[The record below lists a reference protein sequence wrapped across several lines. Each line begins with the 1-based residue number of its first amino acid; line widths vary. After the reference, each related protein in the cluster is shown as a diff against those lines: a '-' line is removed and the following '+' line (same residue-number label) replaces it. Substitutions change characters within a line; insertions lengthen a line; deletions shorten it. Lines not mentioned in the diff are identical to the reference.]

1 MDFFVDRRM
10 SKIKIIPLG
19 ATEQQ
24 SQGICVPELLK
35 HISNTNFISWKEI
48 RDKAEMSRNAVETN

>member
-1 MDFFVDRRM
+1 M
-10 SKIKIIPLG
+10 SKTKIIPLG

-35 HISNTNFISWKEI
+35 HISNTNFIRWTEI